1 MRFRAITILTSIL
14 LFFVVARV
22 GMWVLFDE
30 GDRGLLRILGVAVGI
45 GCVYKGAK
53 YGQQFLTLLCAFEAI
68 SAFGLLNRFDGPF
81 LGAAILAAYML
92 GSAAAA
98 VIVFKSEMITDL
110 AKSSAYQR

>member
-45 GCVYKGAK
+45 GCVYKGVK
-53 YGQQFLTLLCAFEAI
+53 YGQQLLALLCAFEAI
-68 SAFGLLNRFDGPF
+68 SALGLLNRFEGPF
-81 LGAAILAAYML
+81 LGTAILAVYMF
-92 GSAAAA
+92 GSTAAA
-98 VIVFKSEMITDL
+98 VVVFKSEKIADL